1 MLKVWGVLCIGLVH
15 CDRYIRID
23 IVLHVLYNPR
33 VDMEY
38 AVLETGGKQ
47 YTVHTG
53 DTLQVE
59 RLPFAQ
65 DDTVEFDRVLLV
77 VKEGSLKI
85 GRPLVEGAKVIAEV
99 VDNGK
104 APKVIVFKYKP
115 KIRYKKKIGHRQL
128 YTQIKVTEII
138 DG

>member
-1 MLKVWGVLCIGLVH
+1 
-15 CDRYIRID
+15 
-23 IVLHVLYNPR
+23 
-33 VDMEY
+33 MEY

-77 VKEGSLKI
+77 AKEGSLKI

-104 APKVIVFKYKP
+104 APKVIVLKYKS
-115 KIRYKKKIGHRQL
+115 KTRYKKKIGHRQL

-138 DG
+138 EG

>member
-1 MLKVWGVLCIGLVH
+1 MLKVWGVLCIGLVR

-77 VKEGSLKI
+77 AKEGSLKI

-115 KIRYKKKIGHRQL
+115 KVRYKKKIGHRQL

>member
-1 MLKVWGVLCIGLVH
+1 M
-15 CDRYIRID
+15 
-23 IVLHVLYNPR
+23 LYNPR

-59 RLPFAQ
+59 RLPSAQ
-65 DDTVEFDRVLLV
+65 DETVEFDRVLLV
-77 VKEGSLKI
+77 SKDGNLKI
-85 GRPLVEGAKVIAEV
+85 GRPLVEGAKVRAEV
-99 VDNGK
+99 VDNGR

-115 KIRYKKKIGHRQL
+115 KIRYKSKVGHRQL
-128 YTQIKVTEII
+128 YTEIKVTEII
-138 DG
+138 DGEHAPSRRRASRRVASDGS